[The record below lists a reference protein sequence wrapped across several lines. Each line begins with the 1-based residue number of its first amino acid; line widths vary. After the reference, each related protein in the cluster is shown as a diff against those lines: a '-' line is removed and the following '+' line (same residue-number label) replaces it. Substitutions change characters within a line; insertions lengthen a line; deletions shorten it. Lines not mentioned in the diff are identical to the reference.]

1 MDGRQSISCCVHL
14 LMPHVRLPMLVQH
27 VMGMLLMVV
36 VLLIHH
42 VRVLLHVLKLL
53 VRQLLLLQVL
63 HQACTCVNHQSAK
76 HADCN

>member
-1 MDGRQSISCCVHL
+1 
-14 LMPHVRLPMLVQH
+14 
-27 VMGMLLMVV
+27 MVV

-42 VRVLLHVLKLL
+42 VRVLLHMLKLL

-63 HQACTCVNHQSAK
+63 HQACTFENQQIAK